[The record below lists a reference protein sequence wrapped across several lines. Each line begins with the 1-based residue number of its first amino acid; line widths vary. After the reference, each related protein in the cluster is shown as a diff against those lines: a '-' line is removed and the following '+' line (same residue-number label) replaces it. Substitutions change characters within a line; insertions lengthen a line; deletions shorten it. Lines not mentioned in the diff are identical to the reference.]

1 MKRRLLMW
9 ILWPAFLAAALAE
22 LVVFSVVDP
31 ADLRFFGQQITV
43 SSEAVYTVSFFAFW
57 VICGLSSALTLYVS
71 PGIGKLEARE
81 HPLI

>member
-1 MKRRLLMW
+1 MNRRLLMW

-22 LVVFSVVDP
+22 LVVFSMVDP
-31 ADLRFFGQQITV
+31 ADLRFFGRQVAV
-43 SSEAVYTVSFFAFW
+43 SSEAVYTVSFFVFW

-71 PGIGKLEARE
+71 PGISELEANE

>member
-31 ADLRFFGQQITV
+31 ADLRFSV
-43 SSEAVYTVSFFAFW
+43 SRSRCLPKRSTPYRSLRS
-57 VICGLSSALTLYVS
+57 G
-71 PGIGKLEARE
+71 
-81 HPLI
+81 